1 MLELIKCTCLPI
13 LLYGLEACTLNKTN
27 LRSLDFSVNRFFM
40 KLFNT
45 SDIQTVTECQLI
57 FGFKLPSAVIA
68 DKSKIFLI
76 KYDSGNNLLF
86 KLSRLS
92 L

>member
-1 MLELIKCTCLPI
+1 M
-13 LLYGLEACTLNKTN
+13 LYGLEACPLNKIN
-27 LRSLDFSVNRFFM
+27 LRSLDFSINWLFM

-45 SDIQTVTECQLI
+45 SDIQTVTI
-57 FGFKLPSAVIA
+57 FGFKLPSAIIA
-68 DKSKIFLI
+68 DRSKIFLI
-76 KYDSGNNLLF
+76 KFDSCNNLLF

>member
-1 MLELIKCTCLPI
+1 
-13 LLYGLEACTLNKTN
+13 
-27 LRSLDFSVNRFFM
+27 M

-57 FGFKLPSAVIA
+57 FGFKLHSAKIA

-86 KLSRLS
+86 KFSRLS

>member
-1 MLELIKCTCLPI
+1 VVSIHFDL
-13 LLYGLEACTLNKTN
+13 
-27 LRSLDFSVNRFFM
+27 

-57 FGFKLPSAVIA
+57 FGFKLPSAIIA

-76 KYDSGNNLLF
+76 KYDSGNNVLFSLLGCPYRF
-86 KLSRLS
+86 FDI
-92 L
+92 

>member
-1 MLELIKCTCLPI
+1 
-13 LLYGLEACTLNKTN
+13 
-27 LRSLDFSVNRFFM
+27 M

-45 SDIQTVTECQLI
+45 SDIQTVTEFQLI
-57 FGFKLPSAVIA
+57 FGFKLPSAIIA
-68 DKSKIFLI
+68 DKSKISH